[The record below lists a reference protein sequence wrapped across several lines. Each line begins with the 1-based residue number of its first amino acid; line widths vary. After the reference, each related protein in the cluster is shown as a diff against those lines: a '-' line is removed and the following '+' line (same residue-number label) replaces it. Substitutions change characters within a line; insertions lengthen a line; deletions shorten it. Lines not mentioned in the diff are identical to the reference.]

1 MDSGFAGQH
10 KPWFIMRYTA
20 SRLDQLP
27 SQLESRI
34 SSGHYHQ
41 AVVAACSDNNNG
53 PFTAYNIAVLLY
65 P

>member
-1 MDSGFAGQH
+1 MDTGFAGQH

-34 SSGHYHQ
+34 NSGRYHQ
-41 AVVAACSDNNNG
+41 AVVAACSDNNTG

>member
-1 MDSGFAGQH
+1 
-10 KPWFIMRYTA
+10 MRYTA

-34 SSGHYHQ
+34 SSGRYHQ
-41 AVVAACSDNNNG
+41 AVVGACVDNNTG